1 MASDTLATAH
11 AAEELVRKVT
21 QREVDLL
28 IGTQIM
34 AKGHHFPGLT
44 LVGVVDADLGL
55 AGGDLRAAER
65 TFQLLTQ
72 VAGRAGRAEEPGHVC
87 LQTYDPTHAVL
98 QAMAHGARDEFLAA
112 ESASRQTAGMPP
124 FGRLA
129 ALILSAT
136 DAAVVDGYAR
146 RLARAAPHEPALRI
160 LGPAP
165 APMSLLRGRHRRRFL
180 VQAPKKFPLQ
190 AALRDWLDRAPEP
203 ASVRVQVDMDP
214 YSFF

>member
-1 MASDTLATAH
+1 LTSAH
-11 AAEELVRKVT
+11 AADELLRQVAAH
-21 QREVDLL
+21 EIDLL
-28 IGTQIM
+28 IGTQVV

-72 VAGRAGRAEEPGHVC
+72 VAGRAGRADRPGHVC
-87 LQTYDPTHAVL
+87 LQTYAPDHPVM
-98 QAMAHGARDEFLAA
+98 QALARGARDEFMAA
-112 ESASRQTAGMPP
+112 EAESREAAGMPP
-124 FGRLA
+124 YGRLA
-129 ALILSAT
+129 ALILSGT
-136 DAAVVDGYAR
+136 DAAAVDAHAR
-146 RLARAAPHEPALRI
+146 RLARAAPQDPDLRV

-180 VQAPKKFPLQ
+180 VQAPKRFPLQ
-190 AALRDWLDRAPEP
+190 GTLRRWLAAVPEP
-203 ASVRVQVDMDP
+203 AAVRVQVDMDP